1 MEFKVKLIS
10 SVVSAILMYF
20 AFMQDIGLLQVLT
33 GIIYTVTFIIITIGA
48 IIIKTK
54 PDSISVLDYDK
65 WLYKDYDIPMS
76 FVNICVNFT
85 ILYMS
90 HSYNF
95 LTAYIFIVAL
105 SVALRLKVISTLKER
120 IKIGD

>member
-10 SVVSAILMYF
+10 SIVSAILMYF
-20 AFMQDIGLLQVLT
+20 AFIQDIGLLQVLT
-33 GIIYTVTFIIITIGA
+33 GIIYAVTFVIMSIA
-48 IIIKTK
+48 IIVIKFK
-54 PDSISVLDYDK
+54 PDSISTLDYDK

-76 FVNICVNFT
+76 FVNICVNFA

>member
-76 FVNICVNFT
+76 FVNICVNFN

>member
-20 AFMQDIGLLQVLT
+20 AFMQDIGLLQVLI
-33 GIIYTVTFIIITIGA
+33 GIIYTVAFVLTSIVIIV
-48 IIIKTK
+48 IKFK
-54 PDSISVLDYDK
+54 PDSISTLDYDK

-76 FVNICVNFT
+76 FVNICVNFA

-105 SVALRLKVISTLKER
+105 RITLRLKVISVLKEK

>member
-1 MEFKVKLIS
+1 MEFKVKVIS
-10 SVVSAILMYF
+10 SIISAVLMYF
-20 AFMQDIGLLQVLT
+20 AFIQDIGLLQVLT
-33 GIIYTVTFIIITIGA
+33 GIIYTVTFIIMIIGA

-54 PDSISVLDYDK
+54 PDSISTLDYDK

>member
-1 MEFKVKLIS
+1 MEFKVKVIS
-10 SVVSAILMYF
+10 SIISAVLMYF
-20 AFMQDIGLLQVLT
+20 AFIQDIGLLQVLT
-33 GIIYTVTFIIITIGA
+33 GIIYTLTFIIMIIGA

-65 WLYKDYDIPMS
+65 WTYKDYDIPVS

-105 SVALRLKVISTLKER
+105 SVALRLKVISTLKEK
-120 IKIGD
+120 IKIGE

>member
-10 SVVSAILMYF
+10 SIVSAILMYF
-20 AFMQDIGLLQVLT
+20 AFIQDIGLLQVLT
-33 GIIYTVTFIIITIGA
+33 GIIYTVTFIIITIA
-48 IIIKTK
+48 VIVIKFK
-54 PDSISVLDYDK
+54 PDSISTLDYDK

-76 FVNICVNFT
+76 FVNICVNFA

-95 LTAYIFIVAL
+95 LTAYIFIVTL
-105 SVALRLKVISTLKER
+105 SISLRLKVISILKER